1 VSDKKKVGRP
11 ISGTLKTVKLTVR
24 VDDEAMSILDSYC
37 ERKKVSRADGVR
49 EGIKTLKD
57 K

>member
-1 VSDKKKVGRP
+1 MSDKKKVGRP
-11 ISGTLKTVKLTVR
+11 ISGTPKTVKLTVR

>member
-11 ISGTLKTVKLTVR
+11 ISGTPKTVKLTVR